1 VVRSILIRRRT
12 ALIAG
17 GNACPTTSLSR
28 PCWWACEASWRFAK
42 PSIFATAAGGL
53 FFPLAARL
61 GMPPRSNVT
70 TKVLQKV
77 IWAGANNGSY
87 ALAAEALAELSEVSL
102 SPKQIRRLVV
112 QIGAA
117 RLAERDDAVEQLQAM
132 SFAKRREGSGAV
144 APPELAVISM
154 DGGRYQRRDHFR
166 GQAEREAAGAHWRE
180 TKVGCL
186 LSMQSELHTHDP
198 TPCFPAWLAT
208 STAIAE
214 LAKSTEKTLLSAIPP
229 CREEQATPREED
241 LGYEPP
247 RLLAREVMATSHD
260 AERFGW
266 ELEARAWQLGFPSA
280 SRQAFVADGLAVN
293 WTIAR
298 RHFPHAVPI
307 LDLMHALSYAWSA
320 AHAVDDGTCYRTW
333 AQWIWQG
340 QVTRVIAALT
350 NHQARLGTPPPE
362 AEANDPR
369 SRVARALT
377 YYTNNQTRMN
387 YPRYRQQGLPLT
399 SSHIESTIK
408 QINARI
414 KGTEKFWEQTAG
426 DAVLQLRADTLSDS
440 KPLNA
445 FWTRWLAQQTGANC
459 YRTAA

>member
-1 VVRSILIRRRT
+1 
-12 ALIAG
+12 
-17 GNACPTTSLSR
+17 
-28 PCWWACEASWRFAK
+28 
-42 PSIFATAAGGL
+42 
-53 FFPLAARL
+53 L
-61 GMPPRSNVT
+61 GIPPRSNVT

-87 ALAAEALAELSEVSL
+87 ALAAAALAELSEVRL

-112 QIGAA
+112 QVGAA

-132 SFAKRREGSGAV
+132 PFAKRRAGSKA
-144 APPELAVISM
+144 ATPPELAVISM

-166 GQAEREAAGAHWRE
+166 GQADRDAAGTHWRE

-186 LSMQSELHTHDP
+186 LSMRSDVHTRDP
-198 TPCFPAWLAT
+198 APRFPAWLAT
-208 STAIAE
+208 SAAVVE
-214 LAKSTEKTLLSAIPP
+214 LAKSAEKTALSAVKPAG
-229 CREEQATPREED
+229 EEPATPRDED

-247 RLLAREVMATSHD
+247 QLQAREVVASSQD
-260 AERFGW
+260 AQRFGW
-266 ELEARAWQLGFPSA
+266 ELEARAWQLGFPAA

-298 RHFPHAVPI
+298 RHFPRAVPI

-320 AHAVDDGTCYRTW
+320 AHAVDEGAWYRTW
-333 AQWIWQG
+333 AEWIWQG

-350 NHQARLGTPPPE
+350 DLQARLGTPPPE

-387 YPRYRQQGLPLT
+387 YPQYRQQGLPLT

-414 KGTEKFWEQTAG
+414 KGTEKFWERTAG

-440 KPLNA
+440 RPLTA
-445 FWTRWLAQQTGANC
+445 FWTRWLARQTGANC
-459 YRTAA
+459 YRLAA

>member
-1 VVRSILIRRRT
+1 
-12 ALIAG
+12 
-17 GNACPTTSLSR
+17 
-28 PCWWACEASWRFAK
+28 
-42 PSIFATAAGGL
+42 
-53 FFPLAARL
+53 L
-61 GMPPRSNVT
+61 GIPPRSNVT
-70 TKVLQKV
+70 TKVLQKAV
-77 IWAGANNGSY
+77 WAGTNNGSY
-87 ALAAEALAELSEVSL
+87 ELAGEALVELSEVHL
-102 SPKQIRRLVV
+102 SPKQIRRMVIEV
-112 QIGAA
+112 GEA

-132 SFAKRREGSGAV
+132 SFAKRRAGSQA
-144 APPELAVISM
+144 ATPPELAVISM

-166 GQAEREAAGAHWRE
+166 GQDNGEAASTHWRE

-186 LSMQSELHTHDP
+186 LSMHSKQHAHDP
-198 TPCFPAWLAT
+198 APCFPAWLAT
-208 STAIAE
+208 STAVAE
-214 LAKSTEKTLLSAIPP
+214 LAKIAEKRAVFADQPS
-229 CREEQATPREED
+229 REEVASPGEED

-247 RLLAREVMATSHD
+247 ELRARDVVATSHD

-266 ELEARAWQLGFPSA
+266 ELESRAWQLGFPAA

-320 AHAVDDGTCYRTW
+320 ALAVGDQALYRTW
-333 AQWIWQG
+333 ATWIWQG
-340 QVTRVIAALT
+340 EVTRVIAALT
-350 NHQARLGTPPPE
+350 DHQARLGTPPPD
-362 AEANDPR
+362 AETNDPR

-387 YPRYRQQGLPLT
+387 YPQYRQQGLPLT

-414 KGTEKFWEQTAG
+414 KGTEKFWERSAA

-440 KPLNA
+440 RPLVP
-445 FWTRWLAQQTGANC
+445 FWHRWQARQTGANC
-459 YRTAA
+459 YRSAA